1 MFPISRQVMYFMLLL
16 GGSWFSPLVGSP
28 CLKPYL
34 VLKTQL
40 EPLVV
45 LTSRLKASFLFSYYG
60 EY

>member
-40 EPLVV
+40 DR
-45 LTSRLKASFLFSYYG
+45 TSCGIGFSFKSILPFFLL
-60 EY
+60 